1 MKLVRVRR
9 IARLGQYVYP
19 ASCLVIG
26 AIVWKY
32 PPSDHL
38 FVMLAIGAGVLCMW
52 GVLRIAFRWLEDATA
67 EQSRLGKE
75 LIQSQKVLALGEIS
89 TGIAHEINNPL
100 NIILREVELLRTQ
113 LDAPPSSNDLGEI
126 RDSLDS
132 ILGQVERCSEI
143 THKLLDFARH
153 RRPVSQ
159 FADINLLMEDMLSLV
174 ERESG
179 TDSIWIVR
187 AFDDLMPMVKTD
199 PPLLRQVF
207 LNLLINAVQAMG
219 KSGVIFVSTYCEDG
233 MACVEVRDTGP
244 GISPD
249 DIKRIFNPFYTTK
262 PPGDGTGLGLSV
274 SLRIINELGGS
285 LCVKSDPGEGATF
298 TVRIPI
304 DH

>member
-1 MKLVRVRR
+1 MKLLRVRR
-9 IARLGQYVYP
+9 IARLGQYAYP
-19 ASCLVIG
+19 ASCLLIAAV
-26 AIVWKY
+26 VWKF
-32 PPSDHL
+32 PPRDHIL
-38 FVMLAIGAGVLCMW
+38 LMVGIIATVTAMW
-52 GVLRIAFRWLEDATA
+52 LLLRTSSRWLDDATA

-100 NIILREVELLRTQ
+100 NIILREVELLRMQ
-113 LDAPPSSNDLGEI
+113 LESPPSPEEMEEI
-126 RDSLDS
+126 QDSLDS

-179 TDSIWIVR
+179 SDSIWIVR
-187 AFDDLMPMVKTD
+187 AFDDLLPMVKTD

-219 KSGVIFVSTYCEDG
+219 KSGVIFVSTFCEKN
-233 MACVEVRDTGP
+233 MVCIEVRDTGP
-244 GISPD
+244 GIPPE
-249 DIKRIFNPFYTTK
+249 DIKRVFNPFYTTK
-262 PPGDGTGLGLSV
+262 PPGEGTGLGLSV
-274 SLRIINELGGS
+274 SLRIVNELGGTIS
-285 LCVKSDPGEGATF
+285 VKSTAGEGASF

-304 DH
+304 ES

>member
-1 MKLVRVRR
+1 MKLLRVRR
-9 IARLGQYVYP
+9 VARLGQYVYP
-19 ASCLVIG
+19 ASCLLIAAV
-26 AIVWKY
+26 VWKF
-32 PPSDHL
+32 PPFEHAFIMAVIASII
-38 FVMLAIGAGVLCMW
+38 VGMW
-52 GVLRIAFRWLEDATA
+52 ALLRISARWLDEATA

-100 NIILREVELLRTQ
+100 NIILREVELLRMQ
-113 LDAPPSSNDLGEI
+113 LDSPPPPEVMSEI
-126 RDSLDS
+126 QGSLDS
-132 ILGQVERCSEI
+132 IFGQVERCSEI

-219 KSGVIFVSTYCEDG
+219 KSGVIFVSTFCEKS
-233 MACVEVRDTGP
+233 MVCIEVRDTGP
-244 GISPD
+244 GIPPED
-249 DIKRIFNPFYTTK
+249 LKRVFNPFYTTK
-262 PPGDGTGLGLSV
+262 APGEGTGLGLSV
-274 SLRIINELGGS
+274 SLRIVNELRGDIT
-285 LCVKSDPGEGATF
+285 VKSAPGEGAAF

-304 DH
+304 ES